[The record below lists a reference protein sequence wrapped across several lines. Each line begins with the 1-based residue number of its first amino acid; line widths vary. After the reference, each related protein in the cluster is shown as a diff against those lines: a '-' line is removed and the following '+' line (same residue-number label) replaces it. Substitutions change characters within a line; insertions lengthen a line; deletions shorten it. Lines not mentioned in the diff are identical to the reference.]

1 MMIINF
7 VLAGFLLFLAII
19 IYFAQGDG
27 LIAGYNTASEEKRKK
42 VDIRRI
48 RLLTTT
54 AILMAIVFL
63 LVTPFIKND
72 DIIKVGV
79 LIVIVAVTIIV
90 ILANTWAKKK

>member
-1 MMIINF
+1 MMIVNF
-7 VLAGFLLFLAII
+7 VLAGFFLFLAII
-19 IYFAQGDG
+19 IYFGQGDG

-48 RLLTTT
+48 RLLSTI
-54 AILMAIVFL
+54 AMLVAIVFL

-72 DIIKVGV
+72 DIIKVAV
-79 LIVIVAVTIIV
+79 LIFIVAVIIII